1 MSKSN
6 VRKAIRDIV
15 KGPKVVSTHP
25 AIERELERNR
35 KRKQNTSL
43 SGHVSKDKVGVT
55 VRIKW

>member
-25 AIERELERNR
+25 AIERELERKR
-35 KRKQNTSL
+35 KRNTSV
-43 SGHVSKDKVGVT
+43 SGHLSKDKVGVT

>member
-25 AIERELERNR
+25 AIERERER
-35 KRKQNTSL
+35 KRNTSV
-43 SGHVSKDKVGVT
+43 SGRVSKDKVGIT